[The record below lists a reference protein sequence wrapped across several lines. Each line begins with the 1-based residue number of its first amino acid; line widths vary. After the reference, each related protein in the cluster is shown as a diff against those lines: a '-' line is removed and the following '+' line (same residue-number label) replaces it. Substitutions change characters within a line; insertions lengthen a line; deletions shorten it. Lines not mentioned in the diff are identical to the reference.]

1 VDAKEAVSHAKRYV
15 SELFSEENIAE
26 VALEEVDYD
35 YDEAEWRIT
44 IGFTRPW
51 ASPRTRGH
59 IGFELPSNR
68 AYKQVRMNDDGTRV
82 LSVKDRILQF
92 ADPHE

>member
-1 VDAKEAVSHAKRYV
+1 MDAKEAVSYAKRYV

-26 VALEEVDYD
+26 VALEELDYD
-35 YDEAEWRIT
+35 YDEDEWKVT

-51 ASPRTRGH
+51 ASPKTSGH

-68 AYKQVRMNDDGTRV
+68 AYKQVRMSEDGSKV
-82 LSVKDRILQF
+82 LSVRDRILQF
-92 ADPHE
+92 ADPRE

>member
-1 VDAKEAVSHAKRYV
+1 MDAREAVSYAKRYV
-15 SELFSEENIAE
+15 SELFAEENIAE
-26 VALEEVDYD
+26 VALEEIDYD
-35 YDEAEWRIT
+35 YDEEEWKVT

-51 ASPRTRGH
+51 ASPKTSGH
-59 IGFELPSNR
+59 IGFELPTNR
-68 AYKQVRMNDDGTRV
+68 AYKQVRMSEDGSKV